1 MSPLKF
7 IPVLV
12 VAALAAGGCQDAAT
26 RTWQN
31 ARLPTHDWQRAF
43 EVSQE
48 VLKEHFDIGEASVTK
63 GTIVTRPQAFDRAKG
78 LTLADIRGAGGRWRR
93 TVTIELS
100 RGGLDV
106 DARVAVILEREGT
119 NAAIAIAESGG
130 YAGRAND
137 VPRSQ
142 PLISERGR
150 GSAPVWVEVGSDAG
164 LAREILA
171 QIAERI
177 QKAEKQ
183 DAPPSVPGAKEAF
196 EETRRL
202 GAEANK

>member
-12 VAALAAGGCQDAAT
+12 VAAILAGGCQDAAN

-43 EVSQE
+43 EVSRE
-48 VLKEHFDIGEASVTK
+48 VLKEHFEIGESSVTK

-78 LTLADIRGAGGRWRR
+78 LSLADLRGAGGRWRR

-100 RGGLDV
+100 RGGLDI
-106 DARVAVILEREGT
+106 DARAAVILEREGT
-119 NAAIAIAESGG
+119 NAAIALAQSGG
-130 YAGRAND
+130 YEEHTTD
-137 VPRSQ
+137 VPRSRVYG
-142 PLISERGR
+142 SERGS
-150 GSAPVWVEVGSDAG
+150 GTPPVWTEVGNDAG

-171 QIAERI
+171 KISERL
-177 QKAEKQ
+177 QKAEQQEALPNMQSPK
-183 DAPPSVPGAKEAF
+183 DAA
-196 EETRRL
+196 EETRKL
-202 GAEANK
+202 GAELNK